1 MPVCVEADVGRGD
14 LVASGKV
21 AGPLSGGGHSISR
34 RLAKR
39 DVPLDNISFCR
50 VPVSRGGFVDVDSI

>member
-1 MPVCVEADVGRGD
+1 MCAEADVARGD

-21 AGPLSGGGHSISR
+21 AGPLSGGGHWISR
-34 RLAKR
+34 RLAKGA
-39 DVPLDNISFCR
+39 VPLDDISFCR

>member
-1 MPVCVEADVGRGD
+1 MARGD

-21 AGPLSGGGHSISR
+21 AGPLSGGGHWISR

-39 DVPLDNISFCR
+39 AVPLDGISFCR